1 MTTATSKMKCLNCGA
16 EMNHHADKIVYV
28 VSTPVEQTNAPVMDG
43 LLQESHSCPACG
55 SAASRLGTVA
65 L

>member
-1 MTTATSKMKCLNCGA
+1 
-16 EMNHHADKIVYV
+16 MNHHVDKIVYAV
-28 VSTPVEQTNAPVMDG
+28 TSPVEQTNAPGMDG

>member
-1 MTTATSKMKCLNCGA
+1 MMKCLNCDA